1 MLFNILH
8 LSLSCFFSQWCKFDD
23 EVVSRCY
30 AKEAVQQN
38 YGGVDEHDNSV
49 RNCTN
54 AYMLVYIRESH
65 LSEVLCEVEEND
77 IPVDLVERL
86 EEEKNVE
93 AQRRK
98 ERDEAPNYLTM
109 SVVLEEPF
117 YSNYSCDLISLE
129 SNRFQEFRVNNSVP
143 PTPCFYFIQFE
154 NVFVNILLCHFV
166 NSESLTEFI
175 LLIRSFSF
183 LNV

>member
-1 MLFNILH
+1 
-8 LSLSCFFSQWCKFDD
+8 
-23 EVVSRCY
+23 
-30 AKEAVQQN
+30 
-38 YGGVDEHDNSV
+38 
-49 RNCTN
+49 
-54 AYMLVYIRESH
+54 MLVYIRESH

-117 YSNYSCDLISLE
+117 YSNYSCDLISLD
-129 SNRFQEFRVNNSVP
+129 SNRFQDFKVRKDAKYEDVMKLLHDSYGYPDTQMRLWPLIVRDNNTFRPSDLEWSSGKQLVEVAELESGAWRIFLEAKPFVINE
-143 PTPCFYFIQFE
+143 PTRP
-154 NVFVNILLCHFV
+154 LP
-166 NSESLTEFI
+166 
-175 LLIRSFSF
+175 SFNRNDQICLF
-183 LNV
+183 FKYYDTR